1 MLCELSE
8 IQNPN
13 QIRLQE
19 ILVMQINRNVKYE
32 REKLSKIMLSVIR
45 LLIGPSI
52 FVGMSVGMLVK
63 FRMCAID
70 SL

>member
-1 MLCELSE
+1 MLCDLSE

-19 ILVMQINRNVKYE
+19 ILVMQINRIVKYE

-63 FRMCAID
+63 IRM
-70 SL
+70 